1 MKQAGYKIAFGVSLM
16 GLLFTADGGTLA
28 AQGSGLKYPDA
39 RKSDQ
44 VDDYHG
50 TKVSDPYRWLEDPDS
65 RETREWIEAQNAVT
79 AQFFSGIP
87 QRSKIR
93 ERLDTL
99 WNFERYDV
107 PVKRGGK
114 YFYTYNSGLLNQSV
128 LYVQDNATATAR
140 VLLDP
145 NTLSADG
152 TIAVGGNVPSA
163 NGKLLAYSVSVSGS
177 DWTEVRVRDV
187 ATGLDLADTIKW
199 IKFSS
204 PAWTRDEKGFF
215 YARYDEPDS
224 DIALQQVVRNQKIY
238 YHRIGTS
245 QDEDILI
252 HERSDRP
259 DWIWSLQLSTDG
271 QYLVLSAYE
280 GSDPKSRIFYK
291 DLEDAL
297 APKFETPVKDILP
310 AGDSEYDFV
319 GNVGENFYFVTN
331 LDAPRGRVAAR
342 NISTP
347 VGTPLTTV
355 VPESQDA
362 IRGAAIFGGRM
373 FIVALHDAHSVL
385 TSYAMP
391 TPEAAAA
398 SPALGERQVVSLP
411 GFGSLAGISGTPT
424 DSEVFF
430 GFMSYLNPLSV
441 YRLDLTTDDRTVFR
455 SPRLKFDPAQYET
468 RQVFY
473 TSRDSTKVPMFIT
486 MKKGTVLDGN
496 NPTLLYGYG
505 GFNISLTP
513 SFSPRNLVW
522 LEMGGI
528 YVVANLR
535 GGGEYGSDWHR
546 AGTVHQ
552 KQNVFDDF
560 IAAAEFLVEEK
571 YTSPEKLAINGGSN
585 GGLLVGAV
593 INQRPDLFAAG
604 IPEVGVMDMLRFQK
618 FTIGWAW
625 TSDYGSSDDPEQ
637 FATLYKYS
645 PLHNLREGDKYPAI
659 MVMTA
664 DHDDR
669 VVPGHSF
676 KYAAALQAA
685 QGGDAPTL
693 IRIETK
699 AGHGAGKPTSKVIDE
714 AADRFSFLL
723 KILNMQIPST
733 F

>member
-1 MKQAGYKIAFGVSLM
+1 MLRSKIL
-16 GLLFTADGGTLA
+16 LA
-28 AQGSGLKYPDA
+28 ASVTGIIFNAASQDLEAQNKGAYKYPDA

-65 RETREWIEAQNAVT
+65 EETRKWIAEQNKISES
-79 AQFFSGIP
+79 FFSGIP
-87 QRSKIR
+87 ERAKIR
-93 ERLDTL
+93 TRLDSL

-107 PVKRGGK
+107 PVKRENR
-114 YFYTYNSGLLNQSV
+114 YFYSYNSGLLNQSV
-128 LYVQDNATATAR
+128 LYVQDGLDGTAR

-145 NTLSADG
+145 NTLASDG
-152 TIAVGGNVPSA
+152 TVAVSGSVASPKGN
-163 NGKLLAYSVSVSGS
+163 LLAYSVAVSGS

-187 ATGLDLADTIKW
+187 ASGKDLADTIRW
-199 IKFSS
+199 IKFSG
-204 PAWTRDEKGFF
+204 PTWTKDEKGFF
-215 YARYDEPDS
+215 YARYDEPDAQT
-224 DIALQQVVRNQKIY
+224 ALQQVVRNQRIY

-245 QDEDILI
+245 QSEDILI
-252 HERSDRP
+252 HERADRP
-259 DWIWSLQLSTDG
+259 DWIWSLSLSTDAR
-271 QYLVLSAYE
+271 YLVLSAYK
-280 GSDPKSRIFYK
+280 GSDPNNLIFYK
-291 DLEDAL
+291 DLQNADAPGFDGKVVEL
-297 APKFETPVKDILP
+297 IGAKE
-310 AGDSEYDFV
+310 AEYEFI
-319 GNVGENFYFVTN
+319 GNVGSVFYVRTN
-331 LDAPRGRVAAR
+331 LDAPRGRVVALNLAKPDMA
-342 NISTP
+342 NW
-347 VGTPLTTV
+347 TTV
-355 VPESQDA
+355 IPQSDEA
-362 IRGAAIFGGRM
+362 LRGASIFARRL
-373 FIVALHDAHSVL
+373 FTVSLYNAHSAVA
-385 TSYAMP
+385 SYAL
-391 TPEAAAA
+391 PEESVAATN
-398 SPALGERQVVSLP
+398 PALGEKKSLNLP
-411 GFGSLAGISGTPT
+411 GLGSLAGLSGRPN
-424 DSEVFF
+424 DNEVFY
-430 GFMSYLNPLSV
+430 GFMSYLSPVSV
-441 YRLDLTTDDRTVFR
+441 YRYDPNTGESKVFR
-455 SPRLKFDPAQYET
+455 SPKLKFDPSQFET
-468 RQVFY
+468 KQVFY
-473 TSRDSTKVPMFIT
+473 TSKDGTKVPMFIT

-535 GGGEYGSDWHR
+535 GGGEFGSDWHR
-546 AGTVHQ
+546 AGTKLQ

-560 IAAAEFLVEEK
+560 IGAAEYLVKNK
-571 YTSPEKLAINGGSN
+571 YTSTSKLAINGGSN

-593 INQRPDLFAAG
+593 LNQRPDLFAAG

-625 TSDYGSSDDPEQ
+625 TSDYGSSDDAEQ
-637 FATLYKYS
+637 FKSLLKIS
-645 PLHNLREGDKYPAI
+645 PVHNIAVGAKYPAT

-685 QGGDAPTL
+685 QGGDAPIL

-714 AADRFSFLL
+714 AADRFGFLF
-723 KILNMQIPST
+723 KILNMKLPAS